1 MSRKAADL
9 GARGKPRRPG
19 PGLFS
24 FFGRKP
30 ARKGARNV
38 ASPRGRH
45 GSPHRPNFAQRR
57 PCGPGLRAGPA
68 RKRWM
73 GIESKLFRI
82 SGPKAARKGAH
93 NFANPSGRWR
103 FAASPKFGPG
113 RFCAPDS
120 IRRDP
125 PYAQRGP
132 NAQAQ
137 AAARR
142 AQGSAARLFRISGRK
157 TARKGA
163 HNFASPSGRW
173 RFAASPK
180 FGPRRFCASNSIR
193 RDPPRAPAAQTRRRK
208 RRRGRLRGKA
218 ARLFRFFGRKAAQ
231 KGARNF
237 ASLSGL
243 WRRAASP
250 KFCPSFAW
258 GSGCWLELHSA
269 SPRRNAAQ
277 GGPIQAPPRKP
288 AAADL
293 KRKTPMTNVDN
304 AKRPGGALRVVCL
317 ACASAA
323 PAWPWLARADEPPQS
338 GRAPIAQAAAPN
350 KTREPYLEAEPLRE
364 APAAELRKVDN
375 LAADLAKAS
384 AQPDGLAKSDE

>member
-113 RFCAPDS
+113 RFCAPNS

-125 PYAQRGP
+125 PFARCGP

-137 AAARR
+137 AAARPVK
-142 AQGSAARLFRISGRK
+142 GKTARLFRISGRK

-180 FGPRRFCASNSIR
+180 FGPRRFCAPNSIR
-193 RDPPRAPAAQTRRRK
+193 RDPPFA
-208 RRRGRLRGKA
+208 RRGPDAQA
-218 ARLFRFFGRKAAQ
+218 ASGGAAGEGQNGAVVQIFRAKGGAQ
-231 KGARNF
+231 
-237 ASLSGL
+237 
-243 WRRAASP
+243 RRAQLRKP
-250 KFCPSFAW
+250 KRALTVCRADQILPKLRPGPGF
-258 GSGCWLELHSA
+258 GLEFHSA

-277 GGPIQAPPRKP
+277 GAPS
-288 AAADL
+288 
-293 KRKTPMTNVDN
+293 KRRLAN
-304 AKRPGGALRVVCL
+304 LR
-317 ACASAA
+317 
-323 PAWPWLARADEPPQS
+323 R
-338 GRAPIAQAAAPN
+338 R
-350 KTREPYLEAEPLRE
+350 T
-364 APAAELRKVDN
+364 
-375 LAADLAKAS
+375 
-384 AQPDGLAKSDE
+384 